1 MLVDQDLDM
10 LMGRMMKPQR
20 IRGFSLIELVVSIA
34 IIGILMAAIMPNVS
48 EWILNARVRSAAD
61 AIQSGIQAARGEA
74 VKRNRPVT
82 FWLVSLADNK
92 VMDNSCTL
100 SSTSA
105 SWVISI
111 NSPDSKCGTAAST
124 TADPMIVQTHPAG
137 EGSDGVTIVS
147 KTSDDTQTADHVT
160 FNGFGQVMD
169 LTGIGKVDVS
179 APNATRSLRLV
190 VSTSGSVGMCDP
202 HVSDATDPRHCP
214 N

>member
-1 MLVDQDLDM
+1 M
-10 LMGRMMKPQR
+10 
-20 IRGFSLIELVVSIA
+20 IELVVALA
-34 IIGILMAAIMPNVS
+34 IIGILTAAIMPS
-48 EWILNARVRSAAD
+48 IADWMRNARVRSAAD
-61 AIQSGIQAARGEA
+61 ALLSGIQAARAEA

-92 VMDNSCTL
+92 TMDNSCTL

-105 SWVISI
+105 SWVVSI
-111 NSPDSKCGTAAST
+111 NSPDSLCGTAPSAT
-124 TADPMIVQTHPAG
+124 NNPMIVQTHPAG

-147 KTSDDTQTADHVT
+147 KTGDDTQTADHVT
-160 FNGFGQVMD
+160 FNGFGQALDV
-169 LTGIGKVDVS
+169 TGIGKVDIS

-202 HVSDATDPRHCP
+202 HVTDATDPRHCP